1 MAAEFEVVAVIMVSL
16 VGAGGAAAVTLRHYE
31 PPPREGS
38 DEPPAPVFE
47 AGIFFILT
55 AVLFA
60 IVGVTISTVGELAP
74 PYGRVATLV
83 LTPLGYYS
91 AYAAYSG
98 TIGDD
103 AERSAVLMGVIS
115 GAVIGTYPLVFDVL
129 SLL

>member
-1 MAAEFEVVAVIMVSL
+1 MPAEFEIVAVLFVSL
-16 VGAGGAAAVTLRHYE
+16 VGAGGAAAVTLQHYE
-31 PPPREGS
+31 PPPPEGS
-38 DEPPAPVFE
+38 DEPPAPLFE
-47 AGIFFILT
+47 AGIFFVLT

-74 PYGRVATLV
+74 PYGRVVTLV

-98 TIGDD
+98 KIGED
-103 AERSAVLMGVIS
+103 ADRSAVLMGVIS
-115 GAVIGTYPLVFDVL
+115 GTVIGTYPLVFDVL